1 MPQSI
6 QEVMTPNPKTY
17 PATTSIADAARA
29 MRDNNIGDVLVER
42 GGAVCGI
49 VTDRDIVVRAVAE
62 DRSPSEV
69 CLADICSGELT
80 ALAPTDSVDDA
91 VQLMRENALRRLPIC
106 DDGKAVGIV
115 SLGDLAVNR
124 DPGSALADIS
134 ARPPNN

>member
-115 SLGDLAVNR
+115 SLGDLAVER
-124 DPGSALADIS
+124 DPRSALADIS
-134 ARPPNN
+134 AMPPNN

>member
-69 CLADICSGELT
+69 CLGDICSGELT

-115 SLGDLAVNR
+115 SLGDLAVER
-124 DPGSALADIS
+124 DPRSALADIS
-134 ARPPNN
+134 AMPPNN

>member
-6 QEVMTPNPKTY
+6 QKVMTPNPKTY

-42 GGAVCGI
+42 DGAVCGI

-62 DRSPSEV
+62 DRSLSEV

-115 SLGDLAVNR
+115 SLGDLAVER
-124 DPGSALADIS
+124 DPRSALADIS
-134 ARPPNN
+134 ATPPNN